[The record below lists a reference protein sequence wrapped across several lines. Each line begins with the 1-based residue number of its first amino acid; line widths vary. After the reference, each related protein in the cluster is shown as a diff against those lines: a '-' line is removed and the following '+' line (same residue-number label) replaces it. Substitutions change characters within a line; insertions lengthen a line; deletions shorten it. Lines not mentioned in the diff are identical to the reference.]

1 MAIIDVIEHPDSR
14 SDEIVYR
21 IPQQGSGQFT
31 FGSQLIVREGQSAVF
46 FRDGKALDVFG
57 PGRYTIST
65 NNIPLLSGVIGLAFG
80 GRSPFTAEVYFVSM
94 REFTDLKWGTAQPVV
109 FRDKELGMIRLRAF
123 GTYSMRVAD
132 PQIVVQQ
139 LVGARGAYT
148 TGLIEDFL
156 RGVIVNEFNDLL
168 GSVQSSILDLPG
180 QSNELAA
187 AMRNALSDDFRRLGL
202 DLTSFQILAIT
213 PPDEVQKSI
222 DERSEMAILGDPGR
236 YMQFE
241 AAKALGNQGNQGNTP
256 ALDTAQ
262 TGLELGAGL
271 GIGQAL
277 ANTMRETLSQPARLE
292 QSGTM
297 ECPHCHARIPA
308 GSRFCPNCGQSLQP
322 ASVVCP
328 KCGTSNPVDAKFC
341 SNCGEKLG

>member
-21 IPQQGSGQFT
+21 VPEQGSGQFT
-31 FGSQLIVREGQSAVF
+31 FGSQLIVREGQIAVF

-65 NNIPLLSGVIGLAFG
+65 NNLPLLSGLIGLAFG
-80 GRSPFTAEVYFVSM
+80 GRTPFTAEVYFVSM

-109 FRDKELGMIRLRAF
+109 FRDKDLGMVRLRAF
-123 GTYSMRVAD
+123 GSYSMRVAD
-132 PQIVVQQ
+132 PQLVVQQ

-168 GSVQSSILDLPG
+168 GSLQTSMLDLPG

-187 AMRNALSDDFRRLGL
+187 AMRNALSDDFRRLGF

-213 PPDEVQKSI
+213 PPDDVQRSI

-241 AAKALGNQGNQGNTP
+241 AAKALGSQGDTP

-277 ANTMRETLSQPARLE
+277 ANTMRETLAQPARLE
-292 QSGTM
+292 QAGTV
-297 ECPHCHARIPA
+297 ECPHCHAKIPA

-328 KCGTSNPVDAKFC
+328 KCGTSNPADAKFC

>member
-21 IPQQGSGQFT
+21 VPETGSGEFK
-31 FGSQLIVREGQSAVF
+31 FGSQLIVREGQTAVF

-65 NNIPLLSGVIGLAFG
+65 NNLPLLTGIMGLAFG
-80 GRSPFTAEVYFVSM
+80 GRTPFTAEVYFVSM
-94 REFTDLKWGTAQPVV
+94 REFTDLKWGTVQPVV
-109 FRDKELGMIRLRAF
+109 FRDKELGMVRLRAF

-132 PQIVVQQ
+132 PQLVVQQ

-168 GSVQSSILDLPG
+168 GSLDTSMLDLPG
-180 QSNELAA
+180 QSNELSA
-187 AMRNALSDDFRRLGL
+187 AMRNALADDFRRLGL

-213 PPDEVQKSI
+213 PPDEVQRSI
-222 DERSEMAILGDPGR
+222 DARTEMNILGDPGR
-236 YMQFE
+236 YLQFE
-241 AAKALGNQGNQGNTP
+241 AARALGGNQGGSNP

-277 ANTMRETLSQPARLE
+277 ANTMRETLAQPARLE
-292 QSGTM
+292 QTGTI

-308 GSRFCPNCGQSLQP
+308 DSRFCPNCGQSLQP

-328 KCGTSNPVDAKFC
+328 KCGTSNPADAKFC

>member
-21 IPQQGSGQFT
+21 VPEQGSGQFT
-31 FGSQLIVREGQSAVF
+31 FGSQLIVREGQNAVF

-65 NNIPLLSGVIGLAFG
+65 NNLPLLSGLIGLAFG
-80 GRSPFTAEVYFVSM
+80 GRTPFTAEVYFVSM

-109 FRDKELGMIRLRAF
+109 FRDKDLGMVRLRAF
-123 GTYSMRVAD
+123 GSYSMRVAD
-132 PQIVVQQ
+132 PQLVVQQ

-168 GSVQSSILDLPG
+168 GSLQTSMLDLPG

-187 AMRNALSDDFRRLGL
+187 AMRNALSDDFRRLGF

-213 PPDEVQKSI
+213 PPDDVQRSI

-241 AAKALGNQGNQGNTP
+241 AAKALGSQGDTP

-277 ANTMRETLSQPARLE
+277 ANTMRETLAQPARLE
-292 QSGTM
+292 QAGTV
-297 ECPHCHARIPA
+297 ECPHCHAKIPA

-322 ASVVCP
+322 ASVICP
-328 KCGTSNPVDAKFC
+328 KCGTSNPADAKFC

>member
-21 IPQQGSGQFT
+21 VPEQGSGQFT
-31 FGSQLIVREGQSAVF
+31 FGSQLIVREGQNAVF

-65 NNIPLLSGVIGLAFG
+65 NNLPLLSGIIGLAFG
-80 GRSPFTAEVYFVSM
+80 GRTPFTAEVYFVSM

-109 FRDKELGMIRLRAF
+109 FRDKELGMVRLRAF

-132 PQIVVQQ
+132 PQLVVQQ

-156 RGVIVNEFNDLL
+156 RSVIVNEFNDLL
-168 GSVQSSILDLPG
+168 GSLQTSMLDLPG

-187 AMRNALSDDFRRLGL
+187 AMRNALADDFRRLGL

-213 PPDEVQKSI
+213 PPDDVQRSI
-222 DERSEMAILGDPGR
+222 DERTEMAILGDPGR

-241 AAKALGNQGNQGNTP
+241 AAKALGNQGNTP

-262 TGLELGAGL
+262 TGLQLGAGL

-277 ANTMRETLSQPARLE
+277 ANTMRETMAQPARLE
-292 QSGTM
+292 QSGTE

-328 KCGTSNPVDAKFC
+328 KCGTTNPADAKFC

>member
-1 MAIIDVIEHPDSR
+1 MAIFDVIEHPDSR

-21 IPQQGSGQFT
+21 EPQQGSGEFK

-57 PGRYTIST
+57 PGRYTLTT
-65 NNIPLLSGVIGLAFG
+65 NNLPLLTGLMGLPFG
-80 GRSPFTAEVYFVSM
+80 GRTPFTAEVYFVSM
-94 REFTDLKWGTAQPVV
+94 REFTDLKWGTLQPVV
-109 FRDKELGMIRLRAF
+109 FRDKEFGMVRLRAF

-132 PQIVVQQ
+132 PQLVVQQ

-168 GSVQSSILDLPG
+168 GSVQISMLDLPG

-187 AMRNALSDDFRRLGL
+187 AMRNALSDDFRRLGF

-213 PPDEVQKSI
+213 PPDEVQRSI
-222 DERSEMAILGDPGR
+222 DERTEMTILGDPGR

-241 AAKALGNQGNQGNTP
+241 AAKALGNQGDTP
-256 ALDTAQ
+256 ALGTAQ

-271 GIGQAL
+271 GMGQAL
-277 ANTMRETLSQPARLE
+277 ANTLRETLAQPARLE
-292 QSGTM
+292 QSGTV

-308 GSRFCPNCGQSLQP
+308 GSQFCPNCGQSLQP

-328 KCGTSNPVDAKFC
+328 KCGTSNPAGAKFC

>member
-1 MAIIDVIEHPDSR
+1 MALIDVIEHPDSR

-21 IPQQGSGQFT
+21 IPEQGSGQFT
-31 FGSQLIVREGQSAVF
+31 FGSQLIVREGQTAVF

-65 NNIPLLSGVIGLAFG
+65 NNLPLLSGLVGLAFG
-80 GRSPFTAEVYFVSM
+80 GRTPFTAEVYFVSM
-94 REFTDLKWGTAQPVV
+94 REFTDLKWGTVQPVV
-109 FRDKELGMIRLRAF
+109 FRDNELGMVRLRAF
-123 GTYSMRVAD
+123 GTYTMRVAD
-132 PQIVVQQ
+132 PQLVVQQ

-148 TGLIEDFL
+148 TGLIEDYL
-156 RGVIVNEFNDLL
+156 RSIIVNEFNDLL
-168 GSVQSSILDLPG
+168 GSLQTSMLDLPG

-187 AMRNALSDDFRRLGL
+187 AMRNVLSDDFRRLGL
-202 DLTSFQILAIT
+202 DLTSFQVLAIT
-213 PPDEVQKSI
+213 PPDDVQRSI
-222 DERSEMAILGDPGR
+222 DERSEMTILGDPGR

-241 AAKALGNQGNQGNTP
+241 AAKALGNQGGTP
-256 ALDTAQ
+256 ALGTAQ

-277 ANTMRETLSQPARLE
+277 ANTMRETLAQPARLE
-292 QSGTM
+292 QAGTV

-308 GSRFCPNCGQSLQP
+308 DSRFCPNCGQSLQP

-328 KCGTSNPVDAKFC
+328 KCGTSNPADARFC